1 MHLTGNPNETNF
13 TRLTLNWQPPRA
25 LNGPVLEYRI
35 FYSTN
40 SSAVQWKSVKA
51 DGSSLTKEISGLKPG
66 TAYFFKMQ
74 ARTKKGWG
82 PMSSPKKFSTL
93 SSKCSVCNCSILG
106 CFPFVRTDRPG
117 HSLRNENFT
126 LNQSYPARSVKSQI
140 VITKEIVF
148 HQKLME
154 KAYFIFKMT
163 GTAMVQPASSDFW
176 KAPLVRGLHLLPL

>member
-13 TRLTLNWQPPRA
+13 TCLTLNWQPPRA

-93 SSKCSVCNCSILG
+93 SSKCGVCNCSILEARRQSNTYVQN
-106 CFPFVRTDRPG
+106 CQ
-117 HSLRNENFT
+117 L
-126 LNQSYPARSVKSQI
+126 LNAGDY
-140 VITKEIVF
+140 
-148 HQKLME
+148 
-154 KAYFIFKMT
+154 
-163 GTAMVQPASSDFW
+163 
-176 KAPLVRGLHLLPL
+176 

>member
-93 SSKCSVCNCSILG
+93 SSKCSVRNCSILEARKQSNTYVQN
-106 CFPFVRTDRPG
+106 CQ
-117 HSLRNENFT
+117 L
-126 LNQSYPARSVKSQI
+126 LNAGDY
-140 VITKEIVF
+140 
-148 HQKLME
+148 
-154 KAYFIFKMT
+154 
-163 GTAMVQPASSDFW
+163 
-176 KAPLVRGLHLLPL
+176 